1 MIQYLSAKNDLQLSV
16 DILDREGQVIDSS
29 LIAGLKFELFTP
41 HTLDINRLNL
51 TKERYIDGVLYINA
65 SELRYLAEGQL
76 YLTTKVAFTE
86 EHYYDGTFDVVTT
99 SMLNYY
105 ITETD
110 AEMSVLESF
119 RSYTLERF
127 DAEDA
132 SMVAIHEDIARHK
145 AENINSF
152 NDVSVRIDELASDI
166 HREISDLEDAT
177 SANLE
182 ALDAEIDD
190 LSTGIHATIDDL
202 STNVNVTINNKIDD
216 LSTGIHAD
224 LNDLSTNVNNTINQK
239 IADLSSNVDSYIA
252 THDASYNALN
262 DNLAALDTSV
272 KAHFDASIGALKDYI
287 DDKDVV
293 LNNSIQALDTSVK
306 NYEAANDATIDDLS
320 TRINDV
326 SNSHVYTGSRS
337 IDITNKVVSSNIWET
352 HPAKGIWTKDGSE
365 ANGYGS
371 IAIQNHSTA
380 SGEYSVAIAGGYSQG
395 DYAISIGRAT
405 EAKAHGVALGY
416 YLHGEPDSYIIGR
429 YGSAQKDSSTFGSAG
444 NTLFGV
450 AGGTTSI
457 TNPLK
462 FDIRQN
468 GDVWIQLGNASVKL
482 QDKLNALDSS
492 VVTKVS
498 QLENDANYLTEHQD
512 LTGLATET
520 YVNGLVQDVNQNL
533 SGNYYTKT
541 QVDSSFALKSELV
554 TAYDDTSVR
563 AEIADV
569 STYAHSVDAKFAD
582 YPTRQEIIDDDDM
595 KVNMLNSQCAQ
606 FYHSKFG
613 LERDS
618 SGGINYDFEIW
629 AENVDRPSRYLNPLT
644 WEAPVSGRAR
654 EIVLTLDVSAFAT
667 STEVTQAISDV
678 SNYVKST
685 YATKEAN
692 NATQSYALRIGGQ
705 LDDVSTRLADVSICL
720 NDVSTYVHSITVPT
734 KVSELQ
740 NDVSYIPYSTY
751 SAKVSELEVLV
762 DDVSTHSA
770 DVSTYAHS
778 ITIPT
783 NISAFNND
791 VSYIP
796 YSTYSA
802 KVSELEGLIADLS
815 SAIAALTSQVE
826 TNTSLLE
833 MVVVHQ

>member
-177 SANLE
+177 SANIE

-306 NYEAANDATIDDLS
+306 NYEEANDATIDDLS

-326 SNSHVYTGSRS
+326 SNSNVYTGSRS

-380 SGEYSVAIAGGYSQG
+380 SGEYSVAIGGGYSQG

-429 YGSAQKDSSTFGSAG
+429 YGSAQKDSDTFGSAG

-450 AGGTTSI
+450 AGGTTST

-498 QLENDANYLTEHQD
+498 QLENDKGYLTEHQD

-520 YVNGLVQDVNQNL
+520 YVNGLVQDVSQNL

-569 STYAHSVDAKFAD
+569 STYAHS
-582 YPTRQEIIDDDDM
+582 
-595 KVNMLNSQCAQ
+595 
-606 FYHSKFG
+606 
-613 LERDS
+613 
-618 SGGINYDFEIW
+618 
-629 AENVDRPSRYLNPLT
+629 
-644 WEAPVSGRAR
+644 
-654 EIVLTLDVSAFAT
+654 
-667 STEVTQAISDV
+667 
-678 SNYVKST
+678 
-685 YATKEAN
+685 
-692 NATQSYALRIGGQ
+692 
-705 LDDVSTRLADVSICL
+705 
-720 NDVSTYVHSITVPT
+720 ITVPT
-734 KVSELQ
+734 SVSQLTNDASYVTQTQLVAVENTMAQAWNELHAGVVAADASFVNYYTKTQVDSSFALKSEL
-740 NDVSYIPYSTY
+740 VTAY
-751 SAKVSELEVLV
+751 
-762 DDVSTHSA
+762 DDTSVRAEIA

-802 KVSELEGLIADLS
+802 KVSELEGIIADLS

-826 TNTSLLE
+826 TNSSLLE
-833 MVVVHQ
+833 MVVVNQ

>member
-110 AEMSVLESF
+110 IEMTALESF
-119 RSYTLERF
+119 RSYTLDRF

-132 SMVAIHEDIARHK
+132 SIIAIREDIARHK

-306 NYEAANDATIDDLS
+306 NYEEANDATIDDLS

-429 YGSAQKDSSTFGSAG
+429 FGSAQKDSSTFGSAG

-450 AGGTTSI
+450 AGGTTST

-498 QLENDANYLTEHQD
+498 QLENDKGYVKVAMMSDASYQALVNGGNLDNETLYITDLHPHIPTKVSELQNDAGYLTEYQD

-520 YVNGLVQDVNQNL
+520 YVNGKIQGVNQNL

-644 WEAPVSGRAR
+644 WEAPASGRAR
-654 EIVLTLDVSAFAT
+654 EIVLALDVSAFAT

-692 NATQSYALRIGGQ
+692 NANQSYALRIGGQ
-705 LDDVSTRLADVSICL
+705 VDDVSTRL
-720 NDVSTYVHSITVPT
+720 
-734 KVSELQ
+734 
-740 NDVSYIPYSTY
+740 
-751 SAKVSELEVLV
+751 
-762 DDVSTHSA
+762 A

-815 SAIAALTSQVE
+815 TAIAALTSQVE
-826 TNTSLLE
+826 TNTSRLE
-833 MVVVHQ
+833 FPVYQ

>member
-110 AEMSVLESF
+110 IEMTALESF
-119 RSYTLERF
+119 RSYTLDRF

-132 SMVAIHEDIARHK
+132 SIIAIREDIARHK

-152 NDVSVRIDELASDI
+152 NDVSVR
-166 HREISDLEDAT
+166 
-177 SANLE
+177 
-182 ALDAEIDD
+182 
-190 LSTGIHATIDDL
+190 
-202 STNVNVTINNKIDD
+202 IDD

-306 NYEAANDATIDDLS
+306 NYEEANDATIDDLS

-498 QLENDANYLTEHQD
+498 QLENDKGYVKVAMMSDASYQALVNGGNLDNETLYITDLHPHIPTKVSELQNDAGYLTEYQD

-520 YVNGLVQDVNQNL
+520 YVNGKIQGVNQNL

-569 STYAHSVDAKFAD
+569 STYAHS
-582 YPTRQEIIDDDDM
+582 
-595 KVNMLNSQCAQ
+595 
-606 FYHSKFG
+606 
-613 LERDS
+613 
-618 SGGINYDFEIW
+618 
-629 AENVDRPSRYLNPLT
+629 
-644 WEAPVSGRAR
+644 
-654 EIVLTLDVSAFAT
+654 
-667 STEVTQAISDV
+667 
-678 SNYVKST
+678 
-685 YATKEAN
+685 
-692 NATQSYALRIGGQ
+692 
-705 LDDVSTRLADVSICL
+705 
-720 NDVSTYVHSITVPT
+720 ITVPT
-734 KVSELQ
+734 TVSQLTNDASYVTQTQLVAVENTMAQAWNELHAGVVAADASFVNYYTKTQIDSSFALKSYAINIDGKV
-740 NDVSYIPYSTY
+740 D
-751 SAKVSELEVLV
+751 
-762 DDVSTHSA
+762 

-815 SAIAALTSQVE
+815 TAIAALTSQVE
-826 TNTSLLE
+826 TNTSRLE
-833 MVVVHQ
+833 FPVYQ

>member
-110 AEMSVLESF
+110 IEMTALESF
-119 RSYTLERF
+119 RSYTLDRF
-127 DAEDA
+127 DTEDA
-132 SMVAIHEDIARHK
+132 SIIAIREDISRHK

-152 NDVSVRIDELASDI
+152 NDVSVRID
-166 HREISDLEDAT
+166 
-177 SANLE
+177 
-182 ALDAEIDD
+182 D
-190 LSTGIHATIDDL
+190 LSTDIHSTIDDL

-306 NYEAANDATIDDLS
+306 NYEEANDATIDDLS

-429 YGSAQKDSSTFGSAG
+429 YGSAQKDSNTFGSAG

-450 AGGTTSI
+450 AGGTTST

-498 QLENDANYLTEHQD
+498 QLENDKGYVKVAMMSDASYQALVNGGNLDNETLYITDLHPHIPTKVSELQNDAGYLTEYQD

-520 YVNGLVQDVNQNL
+520 YVNGKIQGVNQNL

-595 KVNMLNSQCAQ
+595 KVKLLHSQCAQ

-613 LERDS
+613 LENDS
-618 SGGINYDFEIW
+618 SSYSPNYDFEIW
-629 AENVDRPSRYLNPLT
+629 AENVDRPDRYLNTLS
-644 WEAPVSGRAR
+644 WKAPESRWPR
-654 EIVLTLDVSAFAT
+654 EIVLSLDTSAFAT
-667 STEVTQAISDV
+667 SSEVTKAISDV
-678 SNYVKST
+678 SDYVKST
-685 YATKEAN
+685 YATRAQN
-692 NATQSYALRIGGQ
+692 IATQSYAQQISGQ
-705 LDDVSTRLADVSICL
+705 VYDVSTRL
-720 NDVSTYVHSITVPT
+720 
-734 KVSELQ
+734 
-740 NDVSYIPYSTY
+740 
-751 SAKVSELEVLV
+751 
-762 DDVSTHSA
+762 A

-815 SAIAALTSQVE
+815 TAIAALTSQVE
-826 TNTSLLE
+826 TNTSRLE
-833 MVVVHQ
+833 FPVYQ

>member
-306 NYEAANDATIDDLS
+306 NYEEANDATIDDLS

-326 SNSHVYTGSRS
+326 SNSNVYTGSRS
-337 IDITNKVVSSNIWET
+337 IDITDKVVSSNIWET

-380 SGEYSVAIAGGYSQG
+380 SGEYSVAIGGGYSQG

-450 AGGTTSI
+450 AGGTTST

-498 QLENDANYLTEHQD
+498 QLENDKGYLTEHQD

-520 YVNGLVQDVNQNL
+520 YVNGLVQDVSQNL

-569 STYAHSVDAKFAD
+569 STYAHS
-582 YPTRQEIIDDDDM
+582 
-595 KVNMLNSQCAQ
+595 
-606 FYHSKFG
+606 
-613 LERDS
+613 
-618 SGGINYDFEIW
+618 
-629 AENVDRPSRYLNPLT
+629 
-644 WEAPVSGRAR
+644 
-654 EIVLTLDVSAFAT
+654 
-667 STEVTQAISDV
+667 
-678 SNYVKST
+678 
-685 YATKEAN
+685 
-692 NATQSYALRIGGQ
+692 
-705 LDDVSTRLADVSICL
+705 
-720 NDVSTYVHSITVPT
+720 ITVPT
-734 KVSELQ
+734 TVSQLTNDASYVTQTQLVAVENTMAQAWNELHAGVVAADASFVNYYTKTQVDSSFALKSEL
-740 NDVSYIPYSTY
+740 VTAY
-751 SAKVSELEVLV
+751 
-762 DDVSTHSA
+762 DDTSVRAEIA

-778 ITIPT
+778 ITVPT

-802 KVSELEGLIADLS
+802 KVSELEGIIADLS

-826 TNTSLLE
+826 TNSSLLE
-833 MVVVHQ
+833 MVVVNQ